1 MKFNLTGRHIEIT
14 TAIENSV
21 KKQLNKL
28 TKHYP
33 EVESIQVIVS
43 VEKKQQ
49 QAELIVH
56 YFSQDFA
63 AKSNSEDLYKS
74 LAEAKD
80 KMEIMLSKRKG
91 QVKDASHQKAVITE
105 PEGCFNSARRRR
117 NVRRITTSRLLKR
130 STFKKGLVFN

>member
-14 TAIENSV
+14 SAIENSV

-28 TKHYP
+28 TKHFP

-49 QAELIVH
+49 QAEFIVH

-63 AKSNSEDLYKS
+63 AKSSSEDLYKS

-80 KMEIMLSKRKG
+80 KMEAMLAKRKG
-91 QVKDASHQKAVITE
+91 QVKDANHHKANITE
-105 PEGCFNSARRRR
+105 PEGELTQAEEEELYAESQQ
-117 NVRRITTSRLLKR
+117 
-130 STFKKGLVFN
+130 